1 MLSICE
7 TGNQRTT
14 ALVASARE
22 RLQEREAI
30 ARRTVAE
37 TVAFLVLV
45 GARVPDEL
53 GAGEYE
59 VLVEVV
65 RRAVDYTRRAGA
77 PLEAEPAR
85 LNTYAN
91 SAICRGFANRH
102 EGIK

>member
-1 MLSICE
+1 LGLAFE
-7 TGNQRTT
+7 P

-22 RLQEREAI
+22 RLQVRDTV

-53 GAGEYE
+53 DVGESE

-65 RRAVDYTRRAGA
+65 PRAADDTRRAGA

-91 SAICRGFANRH
+91 SPICRGFANRH